1 MAFREATKSTG
12 EYCRECQ
19 QTVVIGGREEDAYG
33 VACRQPD
40 GSWEI
45 Q

>member
-1 MAFREATKSTG
+1 
-12 EYCRECQ
+12 
-19 QTVVIGGREEDAYG
+19 VVIGGQQEDAYG